1 MNRTYSK
8 EQVRIFKLSNPEK
21 EVYERVEFTF
31 WQKVKFYFL
40 NSFRVEIEEM
50 ISEYDFNVKIY
61 QDNQDIFEEIEESAS
76 IILGGVSLERSLNKV
91 RREQNNK
98 KKRTLESYQML
109 LENLKEINKFYNE
122 WNLERHEQYKKCN
135 CKRLL
140 LDLKSRFDEG
150 AKYVV
155 LLKTSGKTTFSAL
168 EKQLE
173 NQNLNENKYI
183 ICENRIFYGDYFI
196 GLELDGVI
204 LKRGC
209 SYMDIYEIL
218 WDGFSYLPITKLW
231 IKEY

>member
-8 EQVRIFKLSNPEK
+8 EQVRIFELSNPEK

-40 NSFRVEIEEM
+40 KSFRVEIEEM

-61 QDNQDIFEEIEESAS
+61 EDNQDIFEEIEESAS

-91 RREQNNK
+91 RKEQNNK